1 MNKKHH
7 PFTLIELLVKKSHLC
22 CNRVYGK
29 EDGYSPV
36 FRQVKLYSFTL
47 IELLVVIAII
57 AILAAMLL
65 PALQKA
71 RDRASLSS
79 CASNLRSIGQAA
91 AMYSDAYKVLRVP
104 GMIHPPAG
112 TKSWRVGL
120 GTLNFLPVNTQDN
133 EPSRNPTSKIDI
145 CPGEKIT
152 VRNTSSSQNNFDG
165 THYGINYTLYR
176 FWGTTNSAL
185 LTNTWTCNEQIDLPS
200 KTMYFS
206 DKGIG
211 AKQTYYAYY
220 DKDYRSS
227 QLSRRFR
234 HSLGVNSVYLD
245 LHVAWGDYRK
255 IPNEWFYAVSGMSVN
270 MLGSYYYRRA
280 DWRHTKNW
288 REF

>member
-104 GMIHPPAG
+104 GMIHTPAG

-165 THYGINYTLYR
+165 THYSPQTDRLTAQLQALQVGDIEGIAQNAYNIFESVVLPNHPTAR
-176 FWGTTNSAL
+176 HIKAVMQQNHAL
-185 LTNTWTCNEQIDLPS
+185 LSMMSGSGPS
-200 KTMYFS
+200 VF
-206 DKGIG
+206 GIFPS
-211 AKQTYYAYY
+211 QTAALSTVYAL
-220 DKDYRSS
+220 KDM
-227 QLSRRFR
+227 
-234 HSLGVNSVYLD
+234 NIP
-245 LHVAWGDYRK
+245 AW
-255 IPNEWFYAVSGMSVN
+255 VV
-270 MLGSYYYRRA
+270 
-280 DWRHTKNW
+280 
-288 REF
+288 